1 MIKINAL
8 DYVFIAECKM
18 YKSLT
23 DSTRKVDVPMTLNF
37 WKTDHLYSNPIVVKS
52 EVPKSAISVD
62 WQGEGWYRVMGGA
75 GTRIPENPFT
85 SVQSIGWGHCKNYC
99 PGYLP
104 SGSHPQTPGK
114 LVDNVKVCYN
124 CDYKYFNSKTMCNY
138 NDFNAIKIR
147 HCGDYF
153 VYYLTQSGN
162 NDILYISEYIFRYCT
177 E

>member
-1 MIKINAL
+1 MNAL
-8 DYVFIAECKM
+8 FISECKN

-23 DSTRKVDVPMTLNF
+23 DSTRKLNVPASGTNKRADRLGGSYPSF
-37 WKTDHLYSNPIVVKS
+37 DWK
-52 EVPKSAISVD
+52 
-62 WQGEGWYRVMGGA
+62 GEGWYRVMGGA

-85 SVQSIGWGHCKNYC
+85 SVQSIGWKHCKNYC

-153 VYYLTQSGN
+153 VYYLTQSHN
-162 NDILYISEYIFRYCT
+162 ENFRYCT